1 MNNRRHYSALCT
13 NASCGKLSE
22 GKMTN
27 PILGQQ
33 VECVFCGDYAYINS
47 TGPSGPSGPFFKR
60 SGPFIKR
67 SKKSIKRF
75 GKSKKQRLSKKKSLK
90 KKGMKKIKY

>member
-13 NASCGKLSE
+13 NAACGQLTE

-33 VECVFCGDYAYINS
+33 VYCKICGDYAYINS
-47 TGPSGPSGPFFKR
+47 TGPSRLSGPSF
-60 SGPFIKR
+60 KR
-67 SKKSIKRF
+67 SKKSVKRF
-75 GKSKKQRLSKKKSLK
+75 GKKQRLSKKKSLK
-90 KKGMKKIKY
+90 KKGMKRFSKKC